1 MSPSGDISI
10 PWASDAAQ
18 RRVQEIQ
25 AASEPGTPAD
35 LERASRAVASHVRA
49 MDDDGLVLYAGTNAM
64 TGAAAAAHDVQL
76 GVRPSL
82 GSPGEKLQP
91 GLEHLEV
98 LEVLTT
104 RAVAATMGAGH
115 ADVRVQSATLANLA
129 VYAGL
134 TPVGATIAALPRWAG
149 GHFSHFEEG
158 AAGIRGHRVVELPYD
173 VAARDVDL
181 AALPDFLDREQPALV
196 IVGGALMLF
205 PHRLDRIV
213 DAVRASGAR
222 VLYDASHVA
231 GLIAGGRFQDPLG
244 DGVDVVTF
252 STYKSYGGPPGGAIA
267 ASDPD
272 VAARV
277 FAAVYPGLTA
287 NFDAGRLRALG
298 IAAAELL
305 NHGAEY
311 AALCIDAAQALAEA
325 LDEAGLLV
333 VGADRGFTE
342 SHHVAVAV
350 PDSMTDDSAVG
361 RLERAGIYVSV
372 TRVDGESGPVAVL
385 RLGTQELVRR
395 GFGPTDM
402 PAVAGLIAHL
412 LADDE
417 DPSDV
422 LLQVTALRHRKAQAR
437 A

>member
-1 MSPSGDISI
+1 VSRRGDISI
-10 PWASDAAQ
+10 PWASNAAQ

-25 AASEPGTPAD
+25 ATSELGTPAD
-35 LERASRAVASHVRA
+35 LERASRAVDAHIQA
-49 MDDDGLVLYAGTNAM
+49 MDADGLVLYAGTNAM
-64 TGAAAAAHDVQL
+64 TGTVAAPHDVQL

-82 GSPGEKLQP
+82 GAPGEKVQP

-104 RAVAATMGAGH
+104 RAVAATMGAAH

-134 TPVGATIAALPRWAG
+134 TPVGATIGALPRWAG

-173 VAARDVDL
+173 IGARDVDL
-181 AALPDFLDREQPALV
+181 AALPNFLDRERPALV
-196 IVGGALMLF
+196 IVGGTLMLF

-213 DAVRASGAR
+213 DVVRGSGAR

-231 GLIAGGRFQDPLG
+231 GLIAGGRFQDPLR

-252 STYKSYGGPPGGAIA
+252 STYKSYGGPPGGALA
-267 ASDPD
+267 TDDPD
-272 VAARV
+272 VAAPV

-298 IAAAELL
+298 IAAAQLL
-305 NHGAEY
+305 DDGAEY
-311 AALCIDAAQALAEA
+311 AARCIDAARALGEA

-333 VGADRGFTE
+333 VGADRGYTE
-342 SHHVAVAV
+342 SHHLAVAV
-350 PDSMTDDSAVG
+350 PDAMTADSAVD
-361 RLERAGIYVSV
+361 RLARAGIYVSATSV
-372 TRVDGESGPVAVL
+372 AGESGPTAVL

-395 GFGPTDM
+395 SFGPTDM
-402 PAVAGLIAHL
+402 PAIAALIARL
-412 LADDE
+412 LSDDE
-417 DPSDV
+417 PPSKV
-422 LLQVTALRHRKAQAR
+422 LVEVTALRRRPAR
-437 A
+437 APA